1 MNIYS
6 KQTYSKKF
14 VSFNSNHP
22 KSFLKNV
29 HPFLDQQIPT
39 IVQNGRIRT
48 FKFSDLKPVVR
59 NQKYPSKITDAG
71 IEKVREIPAEV
82 SRNQKNTS
90 ETPILLFVFTF
101 NPNNNNIFLTIKNT
115 FKNLQKSKM
124 MKYILKDYILVKSWM
139 QPPNLERKCCKSKFS
154 SEQKTFKV
162 KISN

>member
-6 KQTYSKKF
+6 KQTYSKKI

-82 SRNQKNTS
+82 CQSCY
-90 ETPILLFVFTF
+90 LFLHL
-101 NPNNNNIFLTIKNT
+101 ILTIIT
-115 FKNLQKSKM
+115 
-124 MKYILKDYILVKSWM
+124 
-139 QPPNLERKCCKSKFS
+139 S
-154 SEQKTFKV
+154 S
-162 KISN
+162 